1 MRKANLKRISVTD
14 YILVL
19 LLLFMSGNIAFSHYV
34 TKWCY
39 VISAFL
45 VIAIYLSDSKRLN
58 RRIGYHRIRGL
69 FLYIICFAVL
79 FVCQTI
85 VLGWNT
91 FPGIV
96 NFICKII
103 IGGGIVLYLR
113 ERFKYAYFNVMYY
126 ISIVCLLFWCV
137 QLYTGPDMGLLPAGH
152 EYQTAIFFHTRM
164 RESIRNCG
172 FFWEPGAYGGYLLL
186 LLLLFYNDLAYIFK
200 YHRKKC
206 IILFI
211 ALLSTMST
219 TAYVVFG
226 LTMIWYFS
234 FKMKNNLK
242 YILLPLS
249 IVIALWAY
257 YSFDFLSN
265 KIDRQTVQSL
275 SMDGEYSSNRLGSLL
290 FDLHYIKKHPLV
302 GNGLHE
308 KTRYA
313 DHMEVYKMISSG
325 DLANTGNGFSESI
338 VKFGFLFWA
347 IFIYFLFT
355 GNKRVQKSDL
365 ISFLVLFCVLL
376 NGEMFFNFPLALSIP
391 MMRLATRKTRKN
403 IIISLES
410 AENLRM
416 SLRSLQLKDRIN
428 AYRSYDNRL

>member
-1 MRKANLKRISVTD
+1 
-14 YILVL
+14 
-19 LLLFMSGNIAFSHYV
+19 MSGNIAFSHYV

-45 VIAIYLSDSKRLN
+45 MIIIYLGDSKRLN
-58 RRIGYHRIRGL
+58 RKIGYHRLRRLI
-69 FLYIICFAVL
+69 LYMICLAVL
-79 FVCQTI
+79 FGCQTV

-96 NFICKII
+96 NFFSKII
-103 IGGGIVLYLR
+103 IGGGIVLFLR
-113 ERFKYAYFNVMYY
+113 ERFKYAFLNVMYY
-126 ISIVCLLFWCV
+126 ISIICLLFWCV

-152 EYQTAIFFHTRM
+152 EYQTAILFHTRL
-164 RESIRNCG
+164 REPIRNCG
-172 FFWEPGAYGGYLLL
+172 FFWEPGAYGGYLIILF
-186 LLLLFYNDLAYIFK
+186 LLFYNDLANLFK
-200 YHRKKC
+200 CHRKKC
-206 IILFI
+206 IILCI

-219 TAYVVFG
+219 TAYIVFG
-226 LTMIWYFS
+226 LTIIWYFT

-249 IVIALWAY
+249 IVIAMWAY
-257 YSFDFLSN
+257 YSFNFLSN

-325 DLANTGNGFSESI
+325 ELANTGNGFSESI
-338 VKFGFLFWA
+338 VKFGFVFWV
-347 IFIYFLFT
+347 IFIYFLFA
-355 GNKRVQKSDL
+355 GNKSVRKSDL

-376 NGEMFFNFPLALSIP
+376 NGEMFFNYPLALSIP
-391 MMRLATRKTRKN
+391 MVRLATVKSRKN
-403 IIISLES
+403 LIISLVS
-410 AENLRM
+410 AKKKNKVIVSPL
-416 SLRSLQLKDRIN
+416 
-428 AYRSYDNRL
+428 